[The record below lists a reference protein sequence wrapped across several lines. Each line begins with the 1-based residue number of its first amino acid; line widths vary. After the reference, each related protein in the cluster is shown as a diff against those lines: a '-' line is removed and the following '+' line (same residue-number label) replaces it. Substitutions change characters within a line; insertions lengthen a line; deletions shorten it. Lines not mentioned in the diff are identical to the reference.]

1 MRARGGRGI
10 ADQRDTPEHKLRRH
24 KIVDRRE
31 ERPRIVEAVENLRR
45 EGLLRTPRDPW
56 DDVLAN
62 ERRRH
67 GVLVLVPLL
76 VDAYLAQFLR
86 ITDPIPADVIAA
98 MADAQVVV
106 QSGDR
111 IAKDV
116 LPSGNKEDEVGEN
129 ARSGLGLEV

>member
-45 EGLLRTPRDPW
+45 ERLFRIREHPC

-67 GVLVLVPLL
+67 G
-76 VDAYLAQFLR
+76 
-86 ITDPIPADVIAA
+86 
-98 MADAQVVV
+98 
-106 QSGDR
+106 
-111 IAKDV
+111 
-116 LPSGNKEDEVGEN
+116 
-129 ARSGLGLEV
+129 GLGLGPLFLDPHLPQFFPLPPPLPPPPLTTPA